1 MEYTILVADD
11 DQAIRDGIE
20 IYLKNEGYRVVKA
33 ADGKEALD
41 VLSNEDV
48 NLVIMDVMMPNMDG
62 IAATYKI
69 REEMN
74 IPIIMLSAKV
84 EETDKILGLSM
95 GADDYIG
102 KPFHPLELLARVKSQ
117 LRRFMTF
124 GTYEQKT
131 SNEIV
136 VDGLTLN
143 PDTKQLF
150 VEDEEVN
157 LTPIEFKITQLL
169 MENAGRV
176 FSIDAIYE
184 RVWKEPA
191 YNADN
196 IVAVHIRKIREK
208 IEVNPKN
215 PKYVKVVW
223 GVGYK
228 IDKL

>member
-33 ADGKEALD
+33 ADGQEALD

-48 NLVIMDVMMPNMDG
+48 HLVIMDVMMPNLDG

-124 GTYEQKT
+124 GTYEQKA

>member
-48 NLVIMDVMMPNMDG
+48 HLVIMDVMMPNLDG

-124 GTYEQKT
+124 GTYEQKA

>member
-1 MEYTILVADD
+1 MEYTILV
-11 DQAIRDGIE
+11 
-20 IYLKNEGYRVVKA
+20 

-48 NLVIMDVMMPNMDG
+48 HLVIMDVMMPNMDG

>member
-48 NLVIMDVMMPNMDG
+48 HLVIMDVMMPNMDG

-124 GTYEQKT
+124 GTYEQKA